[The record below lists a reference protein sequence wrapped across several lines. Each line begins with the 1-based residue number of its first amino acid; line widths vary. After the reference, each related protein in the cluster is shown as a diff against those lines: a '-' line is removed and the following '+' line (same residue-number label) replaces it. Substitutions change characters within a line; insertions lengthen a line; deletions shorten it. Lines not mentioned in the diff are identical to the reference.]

1 MSYKTF
7 SSYVTN
13 DYKKINDTTRI
24 EQIEKEISNL
34 FSEQSGGVQAS
45 QKVLSQQANRF
56 SKETASVEQSCSK
69 YPKGSERY
77 QQCFFDSLYGK
88 KNEAFEEK
96 DEKKDEKIKK
106 AESNLDKLKAIIG
119 GQQAARTL
127 HKELSKKTDEEE

>member
-88 KNEAFEEK
+88 NEAVEEK
-96 DEKKDEKIKK
+96 DDKIKK

-127 HKELSKKTDEEE
+127 HKELSKKADEEE